1 MDSAN
6 IIALAM
12 LILFAVFY
20 AGLYLLEKNKAFIS
34 FFSKPFYKS
43 PLIFFKESGVFFF
56 KDEVLF

>member
-20 AGLYLLEKNKAFIS
+20 AGLYLLEKK
-34 FFSKPFYKS
+34 
-43 PLIFFKESGVFFF
+43 
-56 KDEVLF
+56 